1 MLHLE
6 IDHLTVSYNK
16 DNILED
22 INASF
27 TGSQMISVIGCNGA
41 GKTTLLKALAR
52 MVHSSGSIRLFDDSG
67 QNYSSRDISYL
78 PQLESVESRLTVYE
92 IVLLGLVKEL
102 NWRVTEQQERKV
114 DQILRKLGIHD
125 LAEVPICNLSG
136 GQKQLVFMAQ
146 AMVSEPKVL
155 LMDEPTSALD
165 LRHQLIVM
173 DLAASYTREAGI
185 ITLFVIH
192 DLMLAARYGDQLL
205 LLEQSRVKM
214 LAEPEKVLHPDLLE
228 SVYQV
233 SVEISH
239 NQHGFIMVTPL
250 KPL

>member
-1 MLHLE
+1 
-6 IDHLTVSYNK
+6 
-16 DNILED
+16 
-22 INASF
+22 
-27 TGSQMISVIGCNGA
+27 
-41 GKTTLLKALAR
+41 
-52 MVHSSGSIRLFDDSG
+52 
-67 QNYSSRDISYL
+67 
-78 PQLESVESRLTVYE
+78 
-92 IVLLGLVKEL
+92 
-102 NWRVTEQQERKV
+102 
-114 DQILRKLGIHD
+114 
-125 LAEVPICNLSG
+125 
-136 GQKQLVFMAQ
+136 MAQ

-185 ITLFVIH
+185 ITLFVVH

-214 LAEPEKVLHPDLLE
+214 LAEPEKVLHPELLE

>member
-1 MLHLE
+1 MLHFE
-6 IDHLTVSYNK
+6 VNHVTVSYHK
-16 DNILED
+16 RNILED
-22 INASF
+22 ITASF
-27 TGSQMISVIGCNGA
+27 AGSQMIAVIGCNGA

-52 MVHSSGSIRLFDDSG
+52 MIHSSGDIRLFDDSG
-67 QNYSSRDISYL
+67 RAYSSRDISYL

-102 NWRVTEQQERKV
+102 NWRVTEEQERKV
-114 DQILRKLGIHD
+114 DLILRKLGIHE

-185 ITLFVIH
+185 ITLFVVH
-192 DLMLAARYGDQLL
+192 DLMLAGRYGDRVLL
-205 LLEQSRVKM
+205 LDQSRVKM
-214 LAEPEKVLHPDLLE
+214 LDEPEKVLHPDLLE

-233 SVEISH
+233 SIEVNR